1 MTSFAKRRKRRR
13 RLTAAAF
20 SLTAAVLAVVFGLL
34 WRQTVFHKRHAE
46 AHQLI
51 ALGSNHL
58 KTSSTAALAHA
69 TKSMELMDSIE
80 ARILALK
87 ALWEGP
93 TAFIVN
99 EDPTQHSSFSR
110 GGKWLVQNHRFSKTM
125 TIVSSDGLQRQ
136 VSHPQESGGIR
147 LGAFFG
153 GPEDVFFSWGN
164 DRGNAELW
172 SAASARPLASAGPLD
187 NPGVAFSRGA
197 LGGDSDNP
205 RAIWTMVEGGLITV
219 LALTPDGGQERLGA
233 IQLENSYGHIES
245 VCAPRVSANWLAVVD
260 GHEISIVMV
269 EDNGLS
275 KRTRLGR
282 HEGELLSGCEADPFG
297 RFFVTANRSDDLKL
311 WGLSGHLTSNDID
324 GPHRLLWYDIAQY
337 GSTVVAV
344 TESRDSKEKQA
355 WIWSID
361 GDRFRAIRQFP
372 LASFRGSPAI
382 DPNGHWLAHPGPIS
396 ASSLWSCGSPAGSE
410 PILLRI
416 GQTSHSYSLQ
426 FSPDGRWI
434 AVSDL
439 TGLSLW
445 PLSRPFPAV
454 MRLDYEEGVGSVAF
468 GPEGE
473 FVVISAG
480 GVVSLIPLDGS
491 GAAVGRTAMKAGRG
505 SLDVEVSPDG
515 EVIASCNTLGEIWI
529 WRDGGEEPT
538 LLPGPKE
545 PGGGLIAF
553 SPEANF
559 VAALCG
565 SYPRDETEYRVWSVP
580 DAREVAV
587 LRLDGDEFR
596 GGSLFTDDGRLITGT
611 SRGVVA
617 WNVEEGD
624 GEVLVEAN
632 VFHMAASGDG
642 QRLLM
647 TEEAEEGFLEGPVGY
662 PVFLD
667 LETGGSTTLITHG
680 SRVRSLAVD
689 RDGTLAVTGDPD
701 GVIRVGP
708 VTGEE
713 PHLLLG
719 HEGHVGSLTIDPL
732 GRWIASAGQDN
743 TIRLWPMPDLSKP
756 PLHTLPRD
764 ELIAKLKT
772 LTNLQ
777 VVRDEQSPS
786 GWKIEVG
793 PFPGWETVPTW

>member
-1 MTSFAKRRKRRR
+1 
-13 RLTAAAF
+13 
-20 SLTAAVLAVVFGLL
+20 
-34 WRQTVFHKRHAE
+34 
-46 AHQLI
+46 
-51 ALGSNHL
+51 
-58 KTSSTAALAHA
+58 
-69 TKSMELMDSIE
+69 
-80 ARILALK
+80 
-87 ALWEGP
+87 
-93 TAFIVN
+93 
-99 EDPTQHSSFSR
+99 
-110 GGKWLVQNHRFSKTM
+110 
-125 TIVSSDGLQRQ
+125 
-136 VSHPQESGGIR
+136 
-147 LGAFFG
+147 
-153 GPEDVFFSWGN
+153 
-164 DRGNAELW
+164 
-172 SAASARPLASAGPLD
+172 
-187 NPGVAFSRGA
+187 
-197 LGGDSDNP
+197 
-205 RAIWTMVEGGLITV
+205 
-219 LALTPDGGQERLGA
+219 
-233 IQLENSYGHIES
+233 
-245 VCAPRVSANWLAVVD
+245 
-260 GHEISIVMV
+260 
-269 EDNGLS
+269 
-275 KRTRLGR
+275 
-282 HEGELLSGCEADPFG
+282 
-297 RFFVTANRSDDLKL
+297 
-311 WGLSGHLTSNDID
+311 
-324 GPHRLLWYDIAQY
+324 
-337 GSTVVAV
+337 
-344 TESRDSKEKQA
+344 
-355 WIWSID
+355 
-361 GDRFRAIRQFP
+361 
-372 LASFRGSPAI
+372 
-382 DPNGHWLAHPGPIS
+382 
-396 ASSLWSCGSPAGSE
+396 
-410 PILLRI
+410 
-416 GQTSHSYSLQ
+416 
-426 FSPDGRWI
+426 
-434 AVSDL
+434 
-439 TGLSLW
+439 
-445 PLSRPFPAV
+445 

-632 VFHMAASGDG
+632 VFNMAASGDG